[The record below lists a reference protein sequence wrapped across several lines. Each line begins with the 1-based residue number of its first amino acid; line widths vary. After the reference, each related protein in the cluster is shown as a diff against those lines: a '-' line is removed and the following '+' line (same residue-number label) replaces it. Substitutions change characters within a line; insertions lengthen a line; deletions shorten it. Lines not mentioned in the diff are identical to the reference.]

1 VGNNLKNNKMKLF
14 IKITG
19 FIYVAAFLMISC
31 DTKPSLQ
38 KYYVDSKENNEFISI
53 DLPSSILQL
62 KDNNVS
68 EDIKNTLAIIKK
80 VNFLALQL
88 SDTNKELY
96 MSEKQKIKDI
106 LKNPKYKQLVRMNM
120 GKTSILVNF
129 LGEEDAIDEVIVFA
143 SDNNKGF
150 AIVRVLGENMNPAN
164 ILKLTQEIKT
174 DGDSEQLKQLGGL
187 LSSIK

>member
-1 VGNNLKNNKMKLF
+1 MKTFLKF
-14 IKITG
+14 TG
-19 FIYVAAFLMISC
+19 LVFSIVLLTTAC
-31 DTKPSLQ
+31 ETNPSLQ

-62 KDNNVS
+62 RDTEVS
-68 EDIKNTLAIIKK
+68 EEIKTTLETIKK

-88 SDTNKELY
+88 NETNKELY
-96 MSEKQKIKDI
+96 TSEKQKVKAI

-120 GKTSILVNF
+120 GKSNVSVNY
-129 LGEEDAIDEVIVFA
+129 LGEEDAIDEVVIFG

-150 AIVRVLGENMNPAN
+150 AVVRVIGENMNPSA
-164 ILKLTQEIKT
+164 ILKLTQEIKMD
-174 DGDSEQLKQLGGL
+174 DGNAQLKQLEGL

>member
-1 VGNNLKNNKMKLF
+1 MKLF

-19 FIYVAAFLMISC
+19 FIYIVAFLMISC

-62 KDNNVS
+62 KDDNVS
-68 EDIKNTLAIIKK
+68 EEIKNTLATIKK

-88 SDTNKELY
+88 NDTNKELY
-96 MSEKQKIKDI
+96 ISEKQKVKNI

-120 GKTSILVNF
+120 GKVSILVNF

-143 SDNNKGF
+143 SDNKKGF